1 MTMSKDLFLS
11 ILSMDA
17 YNRGY
22 NPGIANLSGTS
33 IGHASILPVPLPD
46 GSVPASFDGLA
57 YKLTGSVGTSGN
69 LIAAG
74 KTIFACRGT
83 DHPAQG
89 GCQPT
94 APPDA
99 TPNPPTPP
107 DTPGASPPP
116 RGEGMGVGG
125 SQLCALAPLPLPP
138 PRRGREAPGRLGA
151 VPYEHWP
158 QWAKHLG
165 RRCSTDIRNDDAK
178 PPPVTSLL
186 FRLKRLTP
194 RAYDIWNGVP
204 SRSRAFN

>member
-99 TPNPPTPP
+99 TPHPPTPP

-116 RGEGMGVGG
+116 RGEGMEVGG
-125 SQLCALAPLPLPP
+125 SLQSAP
-138 PRRGREAPGRLGA
+138 
-151 VPYEHWP
+151 
-158 QWAKHLG
+158 
-165 RRCSTDIRNDDAK
+165 T
-178 PPPVTSLL
+178 TSC
-186 FRLKRLTP
+186 RQRP
-194 RAYDIWNGVP
+194 NR
-204 SRSRAFN
+204 